1 MKDHKDD
8 IIEIQILHTADIHG
22 RFIKYDYA
30 LDEISSKGSLASIV
44 TKVKELRRLY
54 PHTYLIDTGDTF
66 QGNYNELFQSC
77 IEENPMT
84 LLMNHLEYDTFT
96 LGNHEFNYGIDY
108 VYRIMGALKMPTLAA
123 NLYTKE
129 GLRFAK
135 PYVIFNQSG
144 IRIAIVGMVTPNI
157 MRWDSDHL
165 GDVVVRT
172 PLEEMASLWPEL
184 EGRADLYIFA
194 NHQSFH
200 DFYMLGDGYEQLIKK
215 YPQFRLA
222 LISHSHQKRA
232 TLYQDTWCVQPGV
245 HGSDLGQVIFRFK
258 KSEHGYEYL
267 SSEARLIPMTDVP
280 EDSESLALVESAHK
294 EALEDIR
301 VSVGRLVGGNLVPKP
316 TIKKMSQAQ
325 IECTPLIAFINDV
338 QRYYGCADVSLT
350 TLSHLDANL
359 IEGEINRADIVNMY
373 RHNNILRVYR
383 ICGWQLKQLMEWSA
397 RYFNQWKEGDL
408 TISFEAQIPVY
419 DYAMFGGVL
428 YDINIA
434 QPVGNRIE
442 RLRWPDGRSVQ
453 MNESLTV
460 AIDDFKAKGFLEKDL
475 FAKDSSVQLIKDFTS
490 GYQGDGRIRNLI
502 IQYIQEHA
510 QGIINNEI
518 NSKDND
524 FRLVGYDWDETLHQE
539 AVRQLNEGII
549 PISESE
555 NSLSYHTQ
563 SIRREDLR

>member
-1 MKDHKDD
+1 
-8 IIEIQILHTADIHG
+8 
-22 RFIKYDYA
+22 
-30 LDEISSKGSLASIV
+30 
-44 TKVKELRRLY
+44 
-54 PHTYLIDTGDTF
+54 
-66 QGNYNELFQSC
+66 
-77 IEENPMT
+77 
-84 LLMNHLEYDTFT
+84 
-96 LGNHEFNYGIDY
+96 
-108 VYRIMGALKMPTLAA
+108 
-123 NLYTKE
+123 
-129 GLRFAK
+129 
-135 PYVIFNQSG
+135 
-144 IRIAIVGMVTPNI
+144 
-157 MRWDSDHL
+157 
-165 GDVVVRT
+165 
-172 PLEEMASLWPEL
+172 
-184 EGRADLYIFA
+184 
-194 NHQSFH
+194 
-200 DFYMLGDGYEQLIKK
+200 
-215 YPQFRLA
+215 
-222 LISHSHQKRA
+222 
-232 TLYQDTWCVQPGV
+232 
-245 HGSDLGQVIFRFK
+245 
-258 KSEHGYEYL
+258 
-267 SSEARLIPMTDVP
+267 
-280 EDSESLALVESAHK
+280 
-294 EALEDIR
+294 
-301 VSVGRLVGGNLVPKP
+301 
-316 TIKKMSQAQ
+316 MSQAQ